1 MLQLRVLEYGW
12 VNTKL
17 VDCPVCNNFKYP
29 SSLSYEIKDY
39 LNRDPKQF
47 FRYISCRCGVF
58 YLRNQP
64 VNEDI
69 HLIYSNKYEAYR
81 ISKSLVSL
89 LKQKRM
95 SSLVKPL
102 LSKERETR
110 ILDYGCGS
118 GEFLYAISSLAETTL
133 IGYDINAPSGKSDE
147 HVTFTSD
154 ESIVKSLAPFD
165 LIFSFQVIEHLPDP
179 FQFLKFLYSLLNN
192 EGTVIIETPSSSG
205 LLFLKS
211 LRMRWGG
218 WHAPR
223 HFVIFQE
230 SSLSELCLKAGFEV
244 ISIQYIPSPF
254 QWIETIRTFFP
265 SNSIFQKSLSLDN
278 FFLVSITYFIDV
290 LAVKMG
296 FKTSNMKF
304 VLKKINSRSKEVSDR
319 NPREF

>member
-1 MLQLRVLEYGW
+1 MLKYGW

-17 VDCPVCNNFKYP
+17 VDCPVCSNFEYP

-39 LNRDPKQF
+39 LNRDPKQC
-47 FRYISCRCGVF
+47 FRYISCHCGVF

-102 LSKERETR
+102 LSKERDTR

-154 ESIVKSLAPFD
+154 ESIVKSHAPFD

-230 SSLSELCLKAGFEV
+230 SSLSELCIKAGFEV

-290 LAVKMG
+290 LAAKMG

-319 NPREF
+319 NQREF

>member
-1 MLQLRVLEYGW
+1 MLEYGW
-12 VNTKL
+12 VNTKI
-17 VDCPVCNNFKYP
+17 VGCPVCNNFGSL

-39 LNRDPKQF
+39 LNRDPKQY
-47 FRYISCRCGVF
+47 FRYISCHCGVF
-58 YLRNQP
+58 FLRNQP
-64 VNEDI
+64 INEDI
-69 HLIYSNKYEAYR
+69 HLIYSNKYEAYS
-81 ISKSLVSL
+81 ISKSLVSF

-102 LSKERETR
+102 LSKKRDTR

-118 GEFLYAISSLAETTL
+118 GEFLHAISLLVDTTL
-133 IGYDINAPSGKSDE
+133 IGYDINTPSGKSDE
-147 HVTFTSD
+147 HLSFTSN
-154 ESIVKSLAPFD
+154 ESIVESLAPFD

-179 FQFLKFLYSLLNN
+179 FRFLKFLHSLLNDD
-192 EGTVIIETPSSSG
+192 GTVILETPSSSG

-223 HFVIFQE
+223 HFVIFEE
-230 SSLSELCLKAGFEV
+230 SSLSELCIRAGFEV

-254 QWIETIRTFFP
+254 QWIETIRTFLP
-265 SNSIFQKSLSLDN
+265 SNSIIQKSLSLDN
-278 FFLVSITYFIDV
+278 FFLVSITYLVDV
-290 LAVKMG
+290 LAASTG

-304 VLKKINSRSKEVSDR
+304 VLKKINSRSKEVSNR